1 MAPTP
6 PGSSVGFQ
14 GDNVGQSSS
23 RCMRLKVSY
32 AFDDKN
38 KSNCLARWPHLITT
52 RVVELDKDTVVG
64 AVEFKTCILSMISA
78 SPELVAT
85 LGQDYSVYAYDYSEV
100 GVPLVGCGML
110 SWAMATVNS
119 NNPSTNASMITGR
132 VVSNSFGFFSND
144 GVKETLNVKLKLTP
158 VNTFTQA
165 QFVESVHAYNALSK
179 VIPGGFDA
187 SAWTNYLNANPHI
200 LTPPG
205 SLTSATSKVSHKVA
219 AALQPPPPSM
229 GDCNP
234 TSGEENGEPPQK
246 KAKTGSARVKKP
258 NNGSRK
264 KKIAATVAPGA
275 PLESIPEMLPL
286 PPTPQVKE
294 DISPPPPPS
303 QPSPTPTPP
312 ELCQTMP
319 SNNPMTPMPTTVF
332 SPAYANSP
340 PRTVDSRSMRS
351 SPPTQ
356 LEPSRNEISPTPTS
370 PVLPSL
376 CPDVPSPDD
385 LERRLDALF
394 EEEEE
399 ELKPSPVSLEQPT
412 TTVETTPEE
421 GSVVDNQPIAP
432 SVLELPKI
440 SMPVSLPDDINIS
453 AAPSPDSARVIAK
466 PKSQKRKYPRK
477 PKRLTS
483 DAVASSELGEE
494 REPVKRSRSE
504 RPQPKPRTAAH
515 VKERIEMQLVQAVTQ
530 GKMPNFCMNCGA
542 IETPTWRKV
551 MIARDDNED
560 DTKDNDVKAEKGE
573 KEILLCN
580 PCGLWHASHKTMRPQ
595 DYWDGKKEEPSAPI
609 KKPRVRKRK
618 QPPTSKQ
625 TPKEAQQPPTTTT
638 QLPGPLTGPIVVLDE
653 EETPRQA
660 PATVRK
666 VLAMTPRGT
675 RSAKGSNPE
684 WEAASEAAKRAVQS
698 SPIKPGTADSP
709 IDLDSLESKSKSP
722 RRLLFTKPN
731 VNGATNLRPQGSG
744 DGDLII
750 KSFQGVTTTGDV
762 EKENRAPESLD
773 PSGAASGITTLD
785 KPTTPQKRKVVP
797 LYPRTPIRSG
807 SRTNLGSPSPWNAAI
822 FSSAKKTTATTN
834 NLSPERRPHHSSYHH
849 NPNSS
854 PNHRQTLSPTSAFLE
869 RLLEGADLDTASR
882 NLEEMSTDIILGT
895 SPNHHHNH
903 QLPDS
908 TFNFGDDIFGTDM
921 TMPSSPPLFN
931 LDCTATAAGGGTDH
945 DNNALWSEFL
955 PSTPDL
961 GGIGCGLDIFEDIRE
976 GEGVGGER
984 EEVEG
989 RGESGGSGRGSG
1001 SSSVVP
1007 TPTATSGGRVDFS
1020 SFIEDVSKAV
1030 AAGVGGG

>member
-1 MAPTP
+1 
-6 PGSSVGFQ
+6 
-14 GDNVGQSSS
+14 
-23 RCMRLKVSY
+23 
-32 AFDDKN
+32 
-38 KSNCLARWPHLITT
+38 
-52 RVVELDKDTVVG
+52 VV
-64 AVEFKTCILSMISA
+64 

-200 LTPPG
+200 LAPPG
-205 SLTSATSKVSHKVA
+205 SLTSTASKVSHKGA
-219 AALQPPPPSM
+219 TPQPLPSGM

-246 KAKTGSARVKKP
+246 KAKTGSTRVRKP
-258 NNGSRK
+258 NNGNRK
-264 KKIAATVAPGA
+264 KKVAATVAPGA

-286 PPTPQVKE
+286 PPTPQAKE
-294 DISPPPPPS
+294 DMSPPPPPS

-312 ELCQTMP
+312 ELCQAMP
-319 SNNPMTPMPTTVF
+319 NNNPMTPMPTTVF

-340 PRTVDSRSMRS
+340 PRTVDARTMRS

-399 ELKPSPVSLEQPT
+399 ELKPPFASLEQPVA
-412 TTVETTPEE
+412 TVETTPEE
-421 GSVVDNQPIAP
+421 VSLVGNQPIA
-432 SVLELPKI
+432 SSMLELPKI
-440 SMPVSLPDDINIS
+440 PMPVSFPDNVNMS
-453 AAPSPDSARVIAK
+453 AAPSPDSTRAIAK
-466 PKSQKRKYPRK
+466 SKPQKRKYPRK
-477 PKRLTS
+477 PKRLMS
-483 DAVASSELGEE
+483 DAAASSELGED
-494 REPVKRSRSE
+494 RETAKRSRSE

-551 MIARDDNED
+551 MIARDDNDE
-560 DTKDNDVKAEKGE
+560 DTKDKEVKAEKGE

-595 DYWDGKKEEPSAPI
+595 DYWDGKKEEPSAPV

-618 QPPTSKQ
+618 QPATAKQ
-625 TPKEAQQPPTTTT
+625 MPKQAQQPTAA
-638 QLPGPLTGPIVVLDE
+638 QLPGPLAGPIVVLDE
-653 EETPRQA
+653 ETPRHA

-675 RSAKGSNPE
+675 RSVKGCNPE
-684 WEAASEAAKRAVQS
+684 WEAASQAAKRAVQS
-698 SPIKPGTADSP
+698 SPIKPGSADSP

-731 VNGATNLRPQGSG
+731 VNGATSLRSQGSG
-744 DGDLII
+744 DGDLTST
-750 KSFQGVTTTGDV
+750 SFQGMTPAGDV
-762 EKENRAPESLD
+762 EKENRAPESLEPSA
-773 PSGAASGITTLD
+773 PSGATVLD

-797 LYPRTPIRSG
+797 LYPRTPIRTG
-807 SRTNLGSPSPWNAAI
+807 SRASLGSPSPWNAAI
-822 FSSAKKTTATTN
+822 FSSAKKTVSG
-834 NLSPERRPHHSSYHH
+834 LSPKHRHL
-849 NPNSS
+849 SS
-854 PNHRQTLSPTSAFLE
+854 PQRRNLSPTSAFLE
-869 RLLEGADLDTASR
+869 KLLEGADIDTASR
-882 NLEEMSTDIILGT
+882 NLEEMSTDILGT
-895 SPNHHHNH
+895 SPNQHH
-903 QLPDS
+903 LPDS
-908 TFNFGDDIFGTDM
+908 AFNFGDDIFGTDM

-931 LDCTATAAGGGTDH
+931 LDGVVGNDTVS
-945 DNNALWSEFL
+945 NALWSEFL
-955 PSTPDL
+955 PSTPDM
-961 GGIGCGLDIFEDIRE
+961 GNMTCGLDIFEDIRGVAAPE
-976 GEGVGGER
+976 EERGEGVGVGDR
-984 EEVEG
+984 DEG
-989 RGESGGSGRGSG
+989 QRSE

-1007 TPTATSGGRVDFS
+1007 TPSTTSGGRVDFS
-1020 SFIEDVSKAV
+1020 SFIDDVSKAV
-1030 AAGVGGG
+1030 AADVGE

>member
-1 MAPTP
+1 MGPTP

-14 GDNVGQSSS
+14 GDSVGQSSS
-23 RCMRLKVSY
+23 RLKVSY

-85 LGQDYSVYAYDYSEV
+85 LGQDYSVYAYDYSEA

-158 VNTFTQA
+158 VDTFTQA

-187 SAWTNYLNANPHI
+187 SAWTNYLNANPLI
-200 LTPPG
+200 LAPPG
-205 SLTSATSKVSHKVA
+205 GVTSATSEASHKG
-219 AALQPPPPSM
+219 AALQPPPSGM

-246 KAKTGSARVKKP
+246 KAKTGSARARKP
-258 NNGSRK
+258 NNGNRK
-264 KKIAATVAPGA
+264 KKVAAPAAPGA
-275 PLESIPEMLPL
+275 PLESVPEMLPL
-286 PPTPQVKE
+286 PPTPRVKE

-312 ELCQTMP
+312 ELCQAVP
-319 SNNPMTPMPTTVF
+319 NNNPMTPIPATVF

-340 PRTVDSRSMRS
+340 PRTVDSRTMRS

-399 ELKPSPVSLEQPT
+399 ELKPPLVCPEQPT
-412 TTVETTPEE
+412 TTTVEMAPAEE
-421 GSVVDNQPIAP
+421 NPADNQPIA
-432 SVLELPKI
+432 SSILELPKI
-440 SMPVSLPDDINIS
+440 PMPVSLPDSVNMS
-453 AAPSPDSARVIAK
+453 AAPSPDSTRVIAK

-477 PKRLTS
+477 PKRSMS
-483 DAVASSELGEE
+483 DAAASSELGEE
-494 REPVKRSRSE
+494 REPIKRSRSE

-551 MIARDDNED
+551 MIARDDNDE
-560 DTKDNDVKAEKGE
+560 DTKDKDVKTEKGE

-595 DYWDGKKEEPSAPI
+595 DYWDGKKEEPSAPV

-618 QPPTSKQ
+618 QPATANQ
-625 TPKEAQQPPTTTT
+625 MPKDAQQPTSA

-653 EETPRQA
+653 EETPRHA

-666 VLAMTPRGT
+666 ILAMTPRGT
-675 RSAKGSNPE
+675 RSAKGGNPE

-709 IDLDSLESKSKSP
+709 IDLDGLESKSKSP
-722 RRLLFTKPN
+722 RRLLFMKSN
-731 VNGATNLRPQGSG
+731 VNGAANPRPQGSS
-744 DGDLII
+744 DGDLTN
-750 KSFQGVTTTGDV
+750 KSSQGVAAAGDV
-762 EKENRAPESLD
+762 EKENRAPDTSE
-773 PSGAASGITTLD
+773 PRAPSGITALD

-797 LYPRTPIRSG
+797 LYPRTPIRTG

-822 FSSAKKTTATTN
+822 FSSVKKTGSG
-834 NLSPERRPHHSSYHH
+834 LSPEHRHL
-849 NPNSS
+849 SS
-854 PNHRQTLSPTSAFLE
+854 PQRRNLSPTSAFLE
-869 RLLEGADLDTASR
+869 KLLEGADIDIASR
-882 NLEEMSTDIILGT
+882 NLEEMSTDILDT
-895 SPNHHHNH
+895 SPNQHH
-903 QLPDS
+903 LPDLA
-908 TFNFGDDIFGTDM
+908 FNFGDDIFGTDM

-931 LDCTATAAGGGTDH
+931 LDGVVGNDTV
-945 DNNALWSEFL
+945 NNALWSEFL
-955 PSTPDL
+955 PSTPDM
-961 GGIGCGLDIFEDIRE
+961 GNMTCGLDIFEDIHGVEGQGAGQGE
-976 GEGVGGER
+976 GEGEGEGAGDGDGDGDGDGGQRSE
-984 EEVEG
+984 
-989 RGESGGSGRGSG
+989 

-1007 TPTATSGGRVDFS
+1007 TPSTTSGGRVDFS
-1020 SFIEDVSKAV
+1020 SFIDDVSKAV
-1030 AAGVGGG
+1030 AASVGG

>member
-1 MAPTP
+1 L
-6 PGSSVGFQ
+6 V
-14 GDNVGQSSS
+14 
-23 RCMRLKVSY
+23 
-32 AFDDKN
+32 
-38 KSNCLARWPHLITT
+38 
-52 RVVELDKDTVVG
+52 
-64 AVEFKTCILSMISA
+64 

-85 LGQDYSVYAYDYSEV
+85 LGQDYSVYAYDYSEA

-179 VIPGGFDA
+179 MIPGGFDA

-200 LTPPG
+200 LAPPG
-205 SLTSATSKVSHKVA
+205 SLTQTTSKVSHKGA
-219 AALQPPPPSM
+219 TPQPLPSGM

-234 TSGEENGEPPQK
+234 TSGEENSEPPQK
-246 KAKTGSARVKKP
+246 KAKTGSTRVRKP
-258 NNGSRK
+258 NNGNRK
-264 KKIAATVAPGA
+264 KKVAATVAPGA

-286 PPTPQVKE
+286 PPTPQTKE
-294 DISPPPPPS
+294 DMSPPPPPS
-303 QPSPTPTPP
+303 QPSPTPMPP
-312 ELCQTMP
+312 ELCQAMP
-319 SNNPMTPMPTTVF
+319 NNPMTPMPATVF

-340 PRTVDSRSMRS
+340 PRTVDTRTMRS

-399 ELKPSPVSLEQPT
+399 ELKPPFASLEEPAA
-412 TTVETTPEE
+412 TVETTPEE
-421 GSVVDNQPIAP
+421 VSLVGNQPLA
-432 SVLELPKI
+432 SSMLELPKI
-440 SMPVSLPDDINIS
+440 PTPVSLPDNVNMS
-453 AAPSPDSARVIAK
+453 VAPSPDSTRVITK
-466 PKSQKRKYPRK
+466 SKSQKRKYPRK
-477 PKRLTS
+477 PKRLMS
-483 DAVASSELGEE
+483 DVAASSELGED
-494 REPVKRSRSE
+494 RETVKRSRSE

-551 MIARDDNED
+551 MIARDDNDE
-560 DTKDNDVKAEKGE
+560 DTKDKEVKAEKGE

-595 DYWDGKKEEPSAPI
+595 DYWDGKKEEPSAPV

-618 QPPTSKQ
+618 QPATAKQ
-625 TPKEAQQPPTTTT
+625 MPKQDQQQTAA
-638 QLPGPLTGPIVVLDE
+638 QLPGPPAGPIVVLDE
-653 EETPRQA
+653 EETPRHA

-675 RSAKGSNPE
+675 RSVKGSNPE
-684 WEAASEAAKRAVQS
+684 WEAASQAAKRAVQS
-698 SPIKPGTADSP
+698 SPIKPGSADSP
-709 IDLDSLESKSKSP
+709 IDLDSLEPKSKSP

-731 VNGATNLRPQGSG
+731 VNGATNLQPQGPG
-744 DGDLII
+744 DGDLTS
-750 KSFQGVTTTGDV
+750 KSFQGMTPAGDV
-762 EKENRAPESLD
+762 EKENRAPESSEPRA
-773 PSGAASGITTLD
+773 PSDITTLD

-797 LYPRTPIRSG
+797 LYPRTPIRTG
-807 SRTNLGSPSPWNAAI
+807 SRTSLGSPSPWNAAI
-822 FSSAKKTTATTN
+822 FSSAKKAVSG
-834 NLSPERRPHHSSYHH
+834 LSPKHRHLPSPQRR
-849 NPNSS
+849 N
-854 PNHRQTLSPTSAFLE
+854 LSPTSAFLE
-869 RLLEGADLDTASR
+869 KLLEGADLDSASR
-882 NLEEMSTDIILGT
+882 NLEEMSTDILGT
-895 SPNHHHNH
+895 SPNHHH
-903 QLPDS
+903 LPDS
-908 TFNFGDDIFGTDM
+908 AFNFGDDIFGTDM

-931 LDCTATAAGGGTDH
+931 LDGVVGNDTVS
-945 DNNALWSEFL
+945 NALWSEFL
-955 PSTPDL
+955 PSTPDM
-961 GGIGCGLDIFEDIRE
+961 GNMTCGLDIFEDIRGVE
-976 GEGVGGER
+976 EQEEERGEGAGVGVGDGD
-984 EEVEG
+984 EG
-989 RGESGGSGRGSG
+989 QRSE

-1007 TPTATSGGRVDFS
+1007 TPSTTSGGRVDFS
-1020 SFIEDVSKAV
+1020 SFIDDVSKAV
-1030 AAGVGGG
+1030 AAGVGG

>member
-1 MAPTP
+1 MGPTP

-200 LTPPG
+200 LAPPG
-205 SLTSATSKVSHKVA
+205 DLTSATSKISHKGA
-219 AALQPPPPSM
+219 TLQPPPSGM

-246 KAKTGSARVKKP
+246 KAKTGPAKARKP
-258 NNGSRK
+258 SNGNRK
-264 KKIAATVAPGA
+264 KKVAATAAPGA
-275 PLESIPEMLPL
+275 SLESIPEMLPL

-294 DISPPPPPS
+294 DLSPPPPPS

-312 ELCQTMP
+312 ELIQTTP
-319 SNNPMTPMPTTVF
+319 NNNPVTPMPTTAF
-332 SPAYANSP
+332 SPVYANSP
-340 PRTVDSRSMRS
+340 SQTIDSRTMRS

-376 CPDVPSPDD
+376 CPDLPSPDG
-385 LERRLDALF
+385 LERRLNALF

-399 ELKPSPVSLEQPT
+399 ELKPPPVSPEQP

-421 GSVVDNQPIAP
+421 GNPVDNQ
-432 SVLELPKI
+432 SMNSSMLELPKI
-440 SMPVSLPDDINIS
+440 PMPTSLPDNVNMS
-453 AAPSPDSARVIAK
+453 AAPSPDSTRVIAK

-477 PKRLTS
+477 PKRLMS
-483 DAVASSELGEE
+483 DAAASSELGEE
-494 REPVKRSRSE
+494 RESAKRSRSE

-551 MIARDDNED
+551 MIARDDNDED
-560 DTKDNDVKAEKGE
+560 IKDKDIKTEKGE

-595 DYWDGKKEEPSAPI
+595 DYWDGKKEEPSAPV

-618 QPPTSKQ
+618 QPTTAKQ
-625 TPKEAQQPPTTTT
+625 MHKEAQQPTST

-653 EETPRQA
+653 EETPRHA

-675 RSAKGSNPE
+675 RSTKGSNPE
-684 WEAASEAAKRAVQS
+684 WEAAYEAAKRVVQS
-698 SPIKPGTADSP
+698 SPIKPGTVDSP
-709 IDLDSLESKSKSP
+709 IDLDGPESKSKSP

-744 DGDLII
+744 DGDLTS
-750 KSFQGVTTTGDV
+750 KSFQEVIAAGDV
-762 EKENRAPESLD
+762 EKENRAPESLEPRA
-773 PSGAASGITTLD
+773 PSDIAALD

-797 LYPRTPIRSG
+797 LYPRTPIRTG
-807 SRTNLGSPSPWNAAI
+807 SRTSLGSPSPWNAAI
-822 FSSAKKTTATTN
+822 FSSAKKIASG
-834 NLSPERRPHHSSYHH
+834 LSPGHRHL
-849 NPNSS
+849 SS
-854 PNHRQTLSPTSAFLE
+854 PQRRNLSPTSAFLE
-869 RLLEGADLDTASR
+869 KFLEGADIDIDTASR
-882 NLEEMSTDIILGT
+882 NLEEMSTDILGT
-895 SPNHHHNH
+895 SPNHH
-903 QLPDS
+903 LPGS
-908 TFNFGDDIFGTDM
+908 AFNFGDDIFGTDM

-931 LDCTATAAGGGTDH
+931 LDGVVDNDTV
-945 DNNALWSEFL
+945 NNALWSGFL
-955 PSTPDL
+955 PSTPDMDNMT
-961 GGIGCGLDIFEDIRE
+961 CGLDIFEDIH
-976 GEGVGGER
+976 G
-984 EEVEG
+984 VEG
-989 RGESGGSGRGSG
+989 RGGGQGGGAGAGAGDDDGDGDGRRRSE

-1007 TPTATSGGRVDFS
+1007 TPTTSGGRVDFS
-1020 SFIEDVSKAV
+1020 SFIDDVSKAV
-1030 AAGVGGG
+1030 AAGIGG

>member
-1 MAPTP
+1 MGPTP

-23 RCMRLKVSY
+23 RLKVSY

-52 RVVELDKDTVVG
+52 RVVELDKDTMVG

-85 LGQDYSVYAYDYSEV
+85 LGQDYSVYAFDYSEV

-158 VNTFTQA
+158 VDTFTQA

-187 SAWTNYLNANPHI
+187 SAWTNYLNANPRI
-200 LTPPG
+200 LAPPG
-205 SLTSATSKVSHKVA
+205 GSTPATSKLSQKGA
-219 AALQPPPPSM
+219 TLQPPPSSM

-246 KAKTGSARVKKP
+246 KAKTGSGKARKP
-258 NNGSRK
+258 NNGNRK
-264 KKIAATVAPGA
+264 KKVAAAAAPGA
-275 PLESIPEMLPL
+275 PLESIPEMIPL
-286 PPTPQVKE
+286 PPPPQVKE

-312 ELCQTMP
+312 ELCQAMP

-340 PRTVDSRSMRS
+340 PRTVDSRTMRS

-399 ELKPSPVSLEQPT
+399 ELKPPPVCPEQLT
-412 TTVETTPEE
+412 TTVETAPEE
-421 GSVVDNQPIAP
+421 GSPPDDQPVT
-432 SVLELPKI
+432 SSMLELPKI
-440 SMPVSLPDDINIS
+440 PMPVSLPDNVNMS
-453 AAPSPDSARVIAK
+453 AAPSPDSTRVIAK

-477 PKRLTS
+477 PKRLMS
-483 DAVASSELGEE
+483 DGAASSELGEE
-494 REPVKRSRSE
+494 REPAKRSRSE

-551 MIARDDNED
+551 MIARDDNDE
-560 DTKDNDVKAEKGE
+560 DTKGKDVKTEKGE

-595 DYWDGKKEEPSAPI
+595 DYWDGKKEEPTAPV

-618 QPPTSKQ
+618 QPATAKQ
-625 TPKEAQQPPTTTT
+625 MSKEAQQSTAT

-653 EETPRQA
+653 EEVPRHA

-666 VLAMTPRGT
+666 ILAMTPRGT
-675 RSAKGSNPE
+675 RSVKGGNPE
-684 WEAASEAAKRAVQS
+684 WEAASEAAKRVVQS
-698 SPIKPGTADSP
+698 SPIKPGTVDSP
-709 IDLDSLESKSKSP
+709 IDLDGLESKSKSP

-731 VNGATNLRPQGSG
+731 VNGAANPRPQSSS
-744 DGDLII
+744 DSDLTS
-750 KSFQGVTTTGDV
+750 KSFQEETTARDV
-762 EKENRAPESLD
+762 GKENRAPNCLE
-773 PSGAASGITTLD
+773 PRAPPGVTALD

-797 LYPRTPIRSG
+797 LYPRTPIRTG

-822 FSSAKKTTATTN
+822 FSSAKKTGSG
-834 NLSPERRPHHSSYHH
+834 LSPEHRRL
-849 NPNSS
+849 SS
-854 PNHRQTLSPTSAFLE
+854 PQRRNLSPTSAFLE
-869 RLLEGADLDTASR
+869 KLLEGADIDIASR
-882 NLEEMSTDIILGT
+882 NLEEMSTDILDT
-895 SPNHHHNH
+895 SPNQHH
-903 QLPDS
+903 LPDS
-908 TFNFGDDIFGTDM
+908 AFNFGDDIFGTDM

-931 LDCTATAAGGGTDH
+931 LDGVVGNDTV
-945 DNNALWSEFL
+945 NNALWSEFL
-955 PSTPDL
+955 PSTPDM
-961 GGIGCGLDIFEDIRE
+961 GNMTCGLDIFEDIR
-976 GEGVGGER
+976 G
-984 EEVEG
+984 VEG
-989 RGESGGSGRGSG
+989 RGEGQSEGAGPGDGDGDEDGDGGQRSE

-1007 TPTATSGGRVDFS
+1007 TPSTTSGGRVDFS
-1020 SFIEDVSKAV
+1020 SFIDDVSKAV
-1030 AAGVGGG
+1030 ATGVGE